1 MKRPRRSGPP
11 PSPRIEADRTQPLVL
26 ILETGSAY
34 EAMAL
39 VQGDLCLA
47 TDACRRPP
55 GRGAAL
61 SQRLAAMLALVDRVP
76 ADIRAIAA
84 GRGPGAFAGLRSGLS
99 MAHGLAAALGVPI
112 FGFSTP
118 SVWASAHHGLI
129 AVTLDARRGEVYG
142 ALYES
147 TGQWPPNDVV
157 APALFSPASWGE
169 RISLSPEASV
179 QLVGDGAV
187 LHQDAIRAAAGSALR
202 EGPPRTAPPDL
213 AGVGARV
220 AAWVAAGRS
229 PEPGVVVPEYFR
241 EAVVG

>member
-1 MKRPRRSGPP
+1 MKRPRRTGPP
-11 PSPRIEADRTQPLVL
+11 PSPRVEADRARPLVL
-26 ILETGSAY
+26 VLETGSAY

-47 TDACRRPP
+47 MDACRRPP

-61 SQRLAAMLALVDRVP
+61 SQRLAAMLGIVDRVP
-76 ADIRAIAA
+76 ADLRAIAA

-99 MAHGLAAALGVPI
+99 MAHGLAAGLGIPI

-118 SVWASAHHGLI
+118 SAWAGAHHGLV

-147 TGQWPPNDVV
+147 AGQWPPEEIV
-157 APALFSPASWGE
+157 APALFSPERWGE
-169 RISLSPEASV
+169 RLSSCPEASV

-187 LHQDAIRAAAGSALR
+187 LHQDAIRTAAGRALR
-202 EGPPRTAPPDL
+202 EGPPRTSPPDL

-220 AAWVAAGRS
+220 ATWVAAGRS